1 VGDDRERSLHP
12 QSPIPYT
19 RLVIAFKSA
28 AEIEAAIPS
37 VVLHLVRQ
45 GLIAYPTETVYG
57 LGSAVNNEAVS
68 KLSDLKGR
76 EPGKPFLLLVSDL
89 AMLKSVR
96 LRLPDKADRLAT
108 AFWPG
113 PLTLVLPGGEGVMP
127 DAVRGPEGGIAV
139 RWTSHEGIARLI
151 RTLGSPITSTS
162 ANRPRQPPAVDGA
175 SVQHDF
181 AEAEST
187 GELMILDA
195 GTLTPSQPSTLV
207 DCTGS
212 RPRVIRHGAIA
223 PERLR
228 TIVPALE
235 G

>member
-1 VGDDRERSLHP
+1 V
-12 QSPIPYT
+12 IPFRT
-19 RLVIAFKSA
+19 D
-28 AEIEAAIPS
+28 AEIDAAIPD
-37 VVLHLVRQ
+37 VVLHLVRH

-57 LGSAVNNEAVS
+57 LGSAVHNEAVAR
-68 KLSDLKGR
+68 LSDLKGR
-76 EPGKPFLLLVSDL
+76 EAGKPFLLLVSDL
-89 AMLKSVR
+89 KMLKAVR

-139 RWTSHEGIARLI
+139 RWTSHQGIARLV

-181 AEAEST
+181 AEAET
-187 GELMILDA
+187 KGELMILDA

-207 DCTGS
+207 DCTRP
-212 RPRVIRHGAIA
+212 RPRVIRNGAIA
-223 PERLR
+223 ADRLR
-228 TIVPALE
+228 TIVPDLE